1 MHFIVHLSDILV
13 INLLHQYTQVLKSPS
28 LSLKAVEIIKKAI
41 KRIQNVMQI
50 VVLVCWMFK
59 VVIPHFKCFWI

>member
-41 KRIQNVMQI
+41 KKDSECNTNSTAGLLDV
-50 VVLVCWMFK
+50 
-59 VVIPHFKCFWI
+59 